1 MDYASL
7 PGPPGFWIALG
18 VTSHRPPITQED
30 VAAWPCSVTILLEI
44 TSFLASLHWPH
55 GGGDLGKYGISYFEL
70 LIMIEL
76 FWGHWL
82 NCEKVIRPHLQAKR
96 PLVGSRILPSDPRE
110 IRQGCQF
117 VCSLF
122 RSLNRLPGGFAR
134 FIPCQP
140 SAHYARLV
148 HVGWT
153 QCGHGLS
160 SRPRESCDILLVLP
174 LLSFFGYPFR
184 AASELYH
191 GRLKIRYIS
200 TPFSR
205 RTPTWPLTS
214 STSRRH
220 VDEPGGLPGF
230 HVSVNDSNVLRP
242 VKRCLITE
250 KSTAVKRARSTD
262 GTLPTPERWKR
273 LNPAGFQVQGGEDGI
288 SPTLFLRLGVG

>member
-1 MDYASL
+1 
-7 PGPPGFWIALG
+7 
-18 VTSHRPPITQED
+18 
-30 VAAWPCSVTILLEI
+30 
-44 TSFLASLHWPH
+44 
-55 GGGDLGKYGISYFEL
+55 
-70 LIMIEL
+70 MIEL
-76 FWGHWL
+76 FLGHKL
-82 NCEKVIRPHLQAKR
+82 NCEKVIRPHLRAKR

-110 IRQGCQF
+110 FRQGCQF

-134 FIPCQP
+134 FIPCQS

-160 SRPRESCDILLVLP
+160 SRPRESCDILLMHP
-174 LLSFFGYPFR
+174 LLSFFGYPDG
-184 AASELYH
+184 AASELHH
-191 GRLKIRYIS
+191 GKLKLRYIS

-214 STSRRH
+214 STSRRY

-230 HVSVNDSNVLRP
+230 HVLVSDSNVLRP
-242 VKRCLITE
+242 VKRFRISE

-262 GTLPTPERWKR
+262 GTLPTPKRWKGLHVR
-273 LNPAGFQVQGGEDGI
+273 DLSLQGK
-288 SPTLFLRLGVG
+288 TCALFSLSNSLHV